1 MSSLLARAFLVF
13 LIGAALFTLPAL
25 ADTGGS
31 ASASLI
37 ILGIPGSEEEGG
49 TEVAGGGG
57 AVECEPLCPPPIP
70 ALYATKRADL
80 VEDLNGNGLVD
91 PGDSLR
97 YTMLITN
104 FAPVPMFGVDYV
116 EIIDPHVRLIP
127 GSWRVTKGNVT
138 TRDFDGTEV
147 FACLLGS
154 LDPDEVVIFSFDV
167 RIPDDLSSDVYGLIG
182 QGVIYADTTSPIVT
196 DDPDTVFLQDAT
208 RTPIGRVAPVILA
221 GWGAS
226 VEEPS
231 IQEPAGQE
239 PVSDALKGAK
249 VVPDPEVL
257 RVVAD
262 PEAVVEYGVG
272 FVNTT
277 SEPLTDVRL
286 VDLVGPHMHVQTESL
301 LPASTRVWSFG
312 QVQVVIAD
320 MDRLEPGET
329 AVLGYRT
336 VVHSYVP
343 PEIAYTASR
352 AVVSSR
358 NGITQLSD
366 DPVTQLRND
375 PTAVLFPY
383 RCVEEGVWTWD
394 DWLDVVSQAPTGLW
408 PLVMQ
413 EKDESQHLRWV
424 LYGGDFFGDLST
436 HPSVRPPL
444 WSEWALVGL
453 VEVPFETAKDS
464 NLGFRL
470 AQREEPYVESFL
482 AEEPLFM
489 WIEYGMPLYGR
500 VPATDTG
507 ELLWCDGFNRE
518 FCDEGYLPLLVQ
530 LNWAEDWDM
539 RWLEDHLI
547 VATVAEEDVK
557 P

>member
-1 MSSLLARAFLVF
+1 MF
-13 LIGAALFTLPAL
+13 LIATVALALPVL

-37 ILGIPGSEEEGG
+37 IVGIPEEEQTGS
-49 TEVAGGGG
+49 EVAGGGG
-57 AVECEPLCPPPIP
+57 AVDCEPLCPPPIP

-80 VEDLNGNGLVD
+80 AEDLNGDGVID

-97 YTMLITN
+97 YTMLVTN

-127 GSWRVTKGNVT
+127 GSWEVTKGNVT
-138 TRDFDGTEV
+138 TRDFEGIEV
-147 FACLLGS
+147 LAYLLGS
-154 LDPDEVVIFSFDV
+154 LNPDEVVIFSFEV
-167 RIPDDLSSDVYGLIG
+167 RVPYDLASSVNELVG
-182 QGVIYADTTSPIVT
+182 QGIIYADTTSPIVT
-196 DDPDTVFLQDAT
+196 DNPDTMFLQDAT
-208 RTPIGRVAPVILA
+208 RTPIGGAAPVILA
-221 GWGAS
+221 TAGGGAS
-226 VEEPS
+226 VEELATQGAAA
-231 IQEPAGQE
+231 QEA
-239 PVSDALKGAK
+239 VSDAIKGAA
-249 VVPDPEVL
+249 VIPNPEIL
-257 RVVAD
+257 RVVAK
-262 PEAVVEYGVG
+262 PEEVVEYGVG

-286 VDLVGPHMHVQTESL
+286 VDLVGPHMHVQMDSL
-301 LPASTRVWSFG
+301 TPASARVWSFG
-312 QVQVVIAD
+312 ELQVVIAD
-320 MDRLEPGET
+320 IDRLEPGET
-329 AVLGYRT
+329 VVLGYQT

-352 AVVSSR
+352 AIVSSR
-358 NGITQLSD
+358 NGTTQLSD
-366 DPVTQLRND
+366 DPLTQLQND

-383 RCVEEGVWTWD
+383 QCVGDGAWTWD

-453 VEVPFETAKDS
+453 VEVPFENARDS

-470 AQREEPYVESFL
+470 AQREEPYVEGFL

-489 WIEYGMPLYGR
+489 WTKYGMPLYGR

-507 ELLWCDGFNRE
+507 ELLSCDGFNQD
-518 FCDEGYLPLLVQ
+518 FCGKGYLPLLVQ
-530 LNWAEDWDM
+530 LNWSEDWDM
-539 RWLEDHLI
+539 RWLEDDLI
-547 VATVAEEDVK
+547 VATVSEGEVQR
-557 P
+557 

>member
-1 MSSLLARAFLVF
+1 LLAV
-13 LIGAALFTLPAL
+13 AALALPAL
-25 ADTGGS
+25 SDTGGS

-37 ILGIPGSEEEGG
+37 ILGTPEEEQ
-49 TEVAGGGG
+49 TDSEVAGGGG
-57 AVECEPLCPPPIP
+57 AVDCEPLCPPPIP

-80 VEDLNGNGLVD
+80 AEDLNGDGLVD

-97 YTMLITN
+97 YTMLVTN

-116 EIIDPHVRLIP
+116 EIIDPHVQLIP
-127 GSWRVTKGNVT
+127 GSWEVTKGNVT
-138 TRDFDGTEV
+138 TRDFEGIEV
-147 FACLLGS
+147 LVYLLGT
-154 LDPDEVVIFSFDV
+154 LHPDEAVIFSFEV
-167 RIPDDLSSDVYGLIG
+167 RIPDYLASGVNELVG
-182 QGVIYADTTSPIVT
+182 QGVVYADTTSPIVT
-196 DDPDTVFLQDAT
+196 DNPDTMFLQDAT
-208 RTPIGRVAPVILA
+208 RTAVGRVGPPILPA

-226 VEEPS
+226 VEEPAA
-231 IQEPAGQE
+231 QELI
-239 PVSDALKGAK
+239 SDALKGAR
-249 VVPDPEVL
+249 VVPDPEIL
-257 RVVAD
+257 RVVAH
-262 PEAVVEYGVG
+262 PEEVVEYGVG

-277 SEPLTDVRL
+277 AHPLTDVRL
-286 VDLVGPHMHVQTESL
+286 VDLVGPHMRVQIDSL
-301 LPASTRVWSFG
+301 TPASARVWSFG
-312 QVQVVIAD
+312 QVQIVIAD
-320 MDRLEPGET
+320 IDRLEPGET
-329 AVLGYRT
+329 AVLGYQA

-352 AVVSSR
+352 AIVSSHD
-358 NGITQLSD
+358 GITQLSD
-366 DPVTQLRND
+366 DPLTQLQND

-383 RCVEEGVWTWD
+383 QCMGDDAWTWD

-413 EKDESQHLRWV
+413 EKDKSEHLRWV

-436 HPSVRPPL
+436 NPAVRPPL

-453 VEVPFETAKDS
+453 VEMPFATTTDS
-464 NLGFRL
+464 DLGFRL

-482 AEEPLFM
+482 AAEPLFM
-489 WIEYGMPLYGR
+489 WTEYGMPLYGR

-518 FCDEGYLPLLVQ
+518 FCDRGYLPLLVQ
-530 LNWAEDWDM
+530 LNWSKDWDM

-547 VATVAEEDVK
+547 VATVTEEATI

>member
-1 MSSLLARAFLVF
+1 ML
-13 LIGAALFTLPAL
+13 LIGAVALALPAL
-25 ADTGGS
+25 SDTGGS
-31 ASASLI
+31 ASASLVI
-37 ILGIPGSEEEGG
+37 IGVPEEEE
-49 TEVAGGGG
+49 EVAGGGG
-57 AVECEPLCPPPIP
+57 GGVVDCEPLCPPPLP

-80 VEDLNGNGLVD
+80 VEDLNGDGLVD

-97 YTMLITN
+97 YTMLVTN

-127 GSWRVTKGNVT
+127 GSWEVTKGNVT

-147 FACLLGS
+147 LAYLLGL
-154 LDPDEVVIFSFDV
+154 LDPDEVVIFSFEV
-167 RIPDDLSSDVYGLIG
+167 RVADDLASGVNELVG

-196 DDPDTVFLQDAT
+196 DNPDTMFLQDAT
-208 RTPIGRVAPVILA
+208 RTRIGGVAPIILA
-221 GWGAS
+221 GGGAS
-226 VEEPS
+226 AEEPAA
-231 IQEPAGQE
+231 QEPA
-239 PVSDALKGAK
+239 SDAIKGAK
-249 VVPDPEVL
+249 VVPDPEIL
-257 RVVAD
+257 RVVAA
-262 PEAVVEYGVG
+262 PEDIVEYGVG

-277 SEPLTDVRL
+277 SQPLTDVRL
-286 VDLVGPHMHVQTESL
+286 IDLVGPHMRVQTDSL
-301 LPASTRVWSFG
+301 TPASARVWSFG
-312 QVQVVIAD
+312 SLQVVIAD

-329 AVLGYRT
+329 ATLGYQT

-343 PEIAYTASR
+343 PEVAYTASR
-352 AVVSSR
+352 AVVSSG
-358 NGITQLSD
+358 NGSTQLSD
-366 DPVTQLRND
+366 DPITQLRND

-383 RCVEEGVWTWD
+383 QCVGDGAWTWD

-424 LYGGDFFGDLST
+424 LYGGDFFGDLSN

-453 VEVPFETAKDS
+453 VEVPFETARDS

-489 WIEYGMPLYGR
+489 WTEYGMPLYGR

-507 ELLWCDGFNRE
+507 ELLWCDGFNKE
-518 FCDEGYLPLLVQ
+518 FCDQGYLPLLVQ
-530 LNWAEDWDM
+530 LNWSKDWDM
-539 RWLEDHLI
+539 RWLEDYLI
-547 VATVAEEDVK
+547 VATVIEETAQ